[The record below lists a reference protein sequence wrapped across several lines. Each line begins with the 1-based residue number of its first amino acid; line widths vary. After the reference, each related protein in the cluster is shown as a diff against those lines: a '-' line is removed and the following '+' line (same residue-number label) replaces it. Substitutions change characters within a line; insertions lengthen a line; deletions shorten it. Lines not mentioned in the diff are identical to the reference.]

1 MGTNPRYNN
10 NGRRYPQFNGL
21 IMSRIEEKFLETFG
35 EEPDLVAAA
44 PGRVNLIG
52 EHIDYS
58 DGFVLPFAI
67 KDRTLVAARKRNDST
82 VRIASAQRRNKV
94 VTVDINQVKP
104 GLKGEW
110 ERYALGVLWSLGV
123 KSGVDL
129 MIDGHVP
136 LGAGLSSS
144 AALEC
149 SVATAMNHLFD
160 LGFNLEELARLTQ
173 KAENQY
179 VGVPCG
185 IMDQSV
191 SLMATQGSALLL
203 DCRDLSTKNIP
214 FDVASSGLELLII
227 DTQAHHALTDGG
239 YAERRASCE
248 SAVAKLGISS
258 LRELTLE
265 KLQESGALLIETEF
279 IRVRHAV
286 TEMKRVLD
294 CVDALSASDFEK
306 VGKLINQSHAS
317 LRDDY
322 TVSCP
327 ELDTAVEASL
337 LAGALGSRMVGG
349 GFGGSAIALIQAS
362 KTTQTVSTVEKA
374 FADRKFKAP
383 RFFTSLPSQGAEL
396 LSRR

>member
-1 MGTNPRYNN
+1 
-10 NGRRYPQFNGL
+10 
-21 IMSRIEEKFLETFG
+21 MSSIEEKFLETFG
-35 EEPDLVAAA
+35 AEPDLVAAA

-58 DGFVLPFAI
+58 EGFVLPFAI
-67 KDRTLVAARKRNDST
+67 KDRTLAAARKRDDSI
-82 VRIASAQRRNKV
+82 VRIASVQRRNKI
-94 VTVDINQVKP
+94 VTVDVKDVKP

-110 ERYALGVLWSLGV
+110 ERYALGVLWSMGV
-123 KSGVDL
+123 TSGVDL

-160 LGFNLEELARLTQ
+160 MGFSLEELARLTQ
-173 KAENQY
+173 RAENQY

-191 SLMATQGSALLL
+191 SLMATNGFALLL
-203 DCRDLSTKNIP
+203 DCRDLSTRNIP
-214 FDVASSGLELLII
+214 FDVASHGLELLII

-248 SAVAKLGISS
+248 SVAAKLSIKSM
-258 LRELTLE
+258 RELTMEQLD
-265 KLQESGALLIETEF
+265 SSRHLITETEY
-279 IRVRHAV
+279 IRARHAV

-294 CVDALSASDFEK
+294 CVEALSVGDFVK
-306 VGKLINQSHAS
+306 VGQLINASHVS

-327 ELDTAVEASL
+327 ELDTAVDASL
-337 LAGALGSRMVGG
+337 AAGAMGSRMVGG

-362 KTTQTVSTVEKA
+362 KTTQTIRAVEKA
-374 FADRKFKAP
+374 FADKKFKAP

-396 LSRR
+396 ISRG

>member
-1 MGTNPRYNN
+1 
-10 NGRRYPQFNGL
+10 
-21 IMSRIEEKFLETFG
+21 MSSIEEKFLETFG

-58 DGFVLPFAI
+58 EGFVLPFAI
-67 KDRTLVAARKRNDST
+67 KDRTLVAARKRDDSI
-82 VRIASAQRRNKV
+82 VRVASAQRRNKIIS
-94 VTVDINQVKP
+94 VDINEVKP

-110 ERYALGVLWSLGV
+110 ERYALGVLWSMGV

-129 MIDGHVP
+129 LIDGHVP

-160 LGFNLEELARLTQ
+160 MGFSLEELARLTQ

-191 SLMATQGSALLL
+191 SLMATNGFALLL
-203 DCRDLSTKNIP
+203 DCRDLSTRNIP
-214 FDVASSGLELLII
+214 FDVASHGLELLII

-248 SAVAKLGISS
+248 SVAAKLGVKSM
-258 LRELTLE
+258 RELTIEQLDSSRN
-265 KLQESGALLIETEF
+265 KLSESEY
-279 IRVRHAV
+279 IRARHAV

-294 CVDALSASDFEK
+294 CVEALASEDFTQ
-306 VGKLINQSHAS
+306 VGQLLNQSHNS

-337 LAGALGSRMVGG
+337 AAGALGARMVGG

-362 KTTQTVSTVEKA
+362 KTSQTISAVEKA
-374 FADRKFKAP
+374 FADKKFKAP

-396 LSRR
+396 LSRG

>member
-1 MGTNPRYNN
+1 
-10 NGRRYPQFNGL
+10 
-21 IMSRIEEKFLETFG
+21 MSAIEEKFLKTFG

-58 DGFVLPFAI
+58 EGFVLPFAI
-67 KDRTLVAARKRNDST
+67 KDRTLAAVRKRGDSS
-82 VRIASAQRRNKV
+82 VRIASAQRRNKI
-94 VTVDINQVKP
+94 VTVDIADVKP

-110 ERYALGVLWSLGV
+110 ERYALGVLWSMGV
-123 KSGVDL
+123 TSGVDI

-160 LGFNLEELARLTQ
+160 MGFNLEELARLTQ

-191 SLMATQGSALLL
+191 SLMATQGFALLL
-203 DCRDLSTKNIP
+203 DCRDLSTRNIP
-214 FDVASSGLELLII
+214 FDVASHGLELLII

-248 SAVAKLGISS
+248 SVAAKLRVKSM
-258 LRELTLE
+258 RELTMADLDAARD
-265 KLQESGALLIETEF
+265 QITHTEY
-279 IRVRHAV
+279 IRARHAV
-286 TEMKRVLD
+286 SEMKRVLD
-294 CVDALSASDFEK
+294 CVDALSIADFAK
-306 VGKLINQSHAS
+306 VGELINQSHVS

-337 LAGALGSRMVGG
+337 AAGAMGSRMVGG
-349 GFGGSAIALIQAS
+349 GFGGSAIALIKAS
-362 KTTQTVSTVEKA
+362 QTAQTIHAVESA
-374 FADRKFKAP
+374 FADKKFKAP
-383 RFFTSLPSQGAEL
+383 RFFTSLPSQGAEI

>member
-1 MGTNPRYNN
+1 
-10 NGRRYPQFNGL
+10 
-21 IMSRIEEKFLETFG
+21 MSQIEKKFLETFG
-35 EEPDLVAAA
+35 AEPDLVAAA

-67 KDRTLVAARKRNDST
+67 KDRTLVAARKRHDST
-82 VRIASAQRRNKV
+82 VRIASAQRRNKI

-104 GLKGEW
+104 ELKGEW
-110 ERYALGVLWSLGV
+110 ERYALGVLWALGV
-123 KSGVDL
+123 KEGVDL
-129 MIDGHVP
+129 LIDGHVP

-203 DCRDLSTKNIP
+203 DCRDLTTKNIP

-248 SAVAKLGISS
+248 SVVAKLGITS
-258 LRELTLE
+258 LRELSLE
-265 KLQESGALLIETEF
+265 QLQNSRGLLTETEF
-279 IRVRHAV
+279 IRARHAV
-286 TEMKRVLD
+286 TEMKRVLE
-294 CVDALSASDFEK
+294 CVEALSNSDFEK
-306 VGKLINQSHAS
+306 VGQLINQSHTS

-322 TVSCP
+322 AVSCP
-327 ELDTAVEASL
+327 ELDTAVEAAL
-337 LAGALGSRMVGG
+337 TAGALGSRMVGG

-362 KTTQTVSTVEKA
+362 KTSETIKAVEKA
-374 FADRKFKAP
+374 FSSKGFKAP
-383 RFFTSLPSQGAEL
+383 RFFNSLPSQGAEL

>member
-1 MGTNPRYNN
+1 
-10 NGRRYPQFNGL
+10 
-21 IMSRIEEKFLETFG
+21 MSQIEKKFLETFG
-35 EEPDLVAAA
+35 AEPDLVAAA

-67 KDRTLVAARKRNDST
+67 KDRTLVAARKRGDST
-82 VRIASAQRRNKV
+82 VRIASAQRRNKI
-94 VTVDINQVKP
+94 VTVDISTVKP

-110 ERYALGVLWSLGV
+110 ERYALGVLWALGV
-123 KSGVDL
+123 KEGVDL
-129 MIDGHVP
+129 LIDGHVP

-203 DCRDLSTKNIP
+203 DCRDLTTKNIP

-248 SAVAKLGISS
+248 SVVAKLGIAS
-258 LRELTLE
+258 LRELSMEQLE
-265 KLQESGALLIETEF
+265 NSRGLLTETEF
-279 IRVRHAV
+279 VRARHAV
-286 TEMKRVLD
+286 TEMKRVLE
-294 CVDALSASDFEK
+294 CVEALSNSDFER
-306 VGKLINQSHAS
+306 VGQLINQSHIS

-327 ELDTAVEASL
+327 ELDTAVEAAL
-337 LAGALGSRMVGG
+337 AAGALGSRMVGG

-362 KTTQTVSTVEKA
+362 KTTETIKSVEKA
-374 FADRKFKAP
+374 FSSKGFKAP

>member
-1 MGTNPRYNN
+1 
-10 NGRRYPQFNGL
+10 
-21 IMSRIEEKFLETFG
+21 MSSIEEKFLETFG

-58 DGFVLPFAI
+58 EGFVLPFAI
-67 KDRTLVAARKRNDST
+67 KDRTLVAARKRDDST
-82 VRIASAQRRNKV
+82 VRIASAQRRSKI
-94 VTVDINQVKP
+94 VTVDISEVRP

-110 ERYALGVLWSLGV
+110 ERYALGVLWSMGV

-129 MIDGHVP
+129 LIDGHVP

-160 LGFNLEELARLTQ
+160 MGFNLEELARLTQ

-191 SLMATQGSALLL
+191 SLMASRGFALLL
-203 DCRDLSTKNIP
+203 DCRDLSTRNIP
-214 FDVASSGLELLII
+214 FDVASHGLELLII

-248 SAVAKLGISS
+248 AVAAKLSVKS
-258 LRELTLE
+258 MRELTMAQLDSARAN
-265 KLQESGALLIETEF
+265 LSETEY
-279 IRVRHAV
+279 IRARHAI

-294 CVDALSASDFEK
+294 CVDALGSGDFVK
-306 VGKLINQSHAS
+306 VGQLINESHRS

-337 LAGALGSRMVGG
+337 AAGALGSRMVGG
-349 GFGGSAIALIQAS
+349 GFGGSAIALIEAA
-362 KTTQTVSTVEKA
+362 KTSQTISAIEKA
-374 FADRKFKAP
+374 FADKKFKAP

-396 LSRR
+396 LSRG

>member
-1 MGTNPRYNN
+1 MA
-10 NGRRYPQFNGL
+10 
-21 IMSRIEEKFLETFG
+21 SIEEKFLNTFG
-35 EEPDLVAAA
+35 YEPDLVAAA

-67 KDRTLVAARKRNDST
+67 KDRTLVAARKRDDT
-82 VRIASAQRRNKV
+82 MIRIASAQRRNKI
-94 VTVDINQVKP
+94 VTVDINSVKP
-104 GLKGEW
+104 GLKGDW
-110 ERYALGVLWSLGV
+110 ERYALGVLWAMGV
-123 KSGVDL
+123 KEGVDL

-160 LGFNLEELARLTQ
+160 MGFSLEELARLTQ

-191 SLMATQGSALLL
+191 SLMATEGSALLL

-214 FDVASSGLELLII
+214 FDVAASGLELLII

-239 YAERRASCE
+239 YAERRASCD
-248 SAVAKLGISS
+248 SVVAKLGIRSM
-258 LRELTLE
+258 RELTMEQLD
-265 KLQESGALLIETEF
+265 SSRALLTETEF
-279 IRVRHAV
+279 VRARHAV

-294 CVDALSASDFEK
+294 CVEALSATDFVK
-306 VGKLINQSHAS
+306 VGQLINQSHAS

-327 ELDTAVEASL
+327 ELDTAVDAAIA
-337 LAGALGSRMVGG
+337 AGALGARMVGG
-349 GFGGSAIALIQAS
+349 GFGGSAIALIKAAD
-362 KTTQTVSTVEKA
+362 TTDTIRAIEKA
-374 FADRKFKAP
+374 FAAKKFKPP
-383 RFFTSLPSQGAEL
+383 RFFTSLPSHGAQL
-396 LSRR
+396 VSRR

>member
-1 MGTNPRYNN
+1 MS
-10 NGRRYPQFNGL
+10 L
-21 IMSRIEEKFLETFG
+21 IEKKFLETFG

-67 KDRTLVAARKRNDST
+67 KDRTLVAARKRGDST
-82 VRIASAQRRNKV
+82 VRIASAQRRNKI
-94 VTVDINQVKP
+94 VTVDIAKVKP

-110 ERYALGVLWSLGV
+110 ERYALGVLWALGV
-123 KSGVDL
+123 KEGVDVL
-129 MIDGHVP
+129 IDGHVP

-239 YAERRASCE
+239 YAQRRASCE
-248 SAVAKLGISS
+248 SVVANLGIKS
-258 LRELTLE
+258 LRELTMGQLE
-265 KLQESGALLIETEF
+265 NSRDLLTETEF
-279 IRVRHAV
+279 VRARHAV

-294 CVDALSASDFEK
+294 CVQALSDSNFAR
-306 VGKLINQSHAS
+306 VGELINQSHIS

-327 ELDTAVEASL
+327 ELDTAVDAAL
-337 LAGALGSRMVGG
+337 AAGALGARMVGG

-362 KTTQTVSTVEKA
+362 KTTETIKTIEKA
-374 FADRKFKAP
+374 FSNKSFKPP

-396 LSRR
+396 ISRR

>member
-1 MGTNPRYNN
+1 
-10 NGRRYPQFNGL
+10 
-21 IMSRIEEKFLETFG
+21 MSSIQEKFLEIFG
-35 EEPDLVAAA
+35 EEPDLIAAA

-58 DGFVLPFAI
+58 EGFVLPFAI
-67 KDRTLVAARKRNDST
+67 KDRTTAAIRKRDDST

-94 VTVDINQVKP
+94 VTVDINNVKP

-110 ERYALGVLWSLGV
+110 ERYALGVLWSMGV
-123 KSGVDL
+123 KTGVDL
-129 MIDGHVP
+129 LIDGHVP

-149 SVATAMNHLFD
+149 SVATAVNHLFD
-160 LGFNLEELARLTQ
+160 MGFSLEDLARLTQ

-191 SLMATQGSALLL
+191 SLMATVGSALLL
-203 DCRDLSTKNIP
+203 DCRDLSTRNIP

-248 SAVAKLGISS
+248 SVAAKLAIKSM
-258 LRELTLE
+258 RELSMAQLDAGKE
-265 KLQESGALLIETEF
+265 LLTPVEYV
-279 IRVRHAV
+279 RARHAV
-286 TEMKRVLD
+286 SEMQRVLD
-294 CVDALSASDFEK
+294 CVDALSKSDFVK
-306 VGKLINQSHAS
+306 VGELINQSHAS

-327 ELDTAVEASL
+327 ELDTAVDASL
-337 LAGALGSRMVGG
+337 AAGALGARMVGG

-362 KTTQTVSTVEKA
+362 KTTETIRAVEKA
-374 FADRKFKAP
+374 FADKKFKAP
-383 RFFTSLPSQGAEL
+383 RFFTSLPSQGAEVIA
-396 LSRR
+396 R

>member
-1 MGTNPRYNN
+1 MG
-10 NGRRYPQFNGL
+10 
-21 IMSRIEEKFLETFG
+21 
-35 EEPDLVAAA
+35 
-44 PGRVNLIG
+44 
-52 EHIDYS
+52 
-58 DGFVLPFAI
+58 
-67 KDRTLVAARKRNDST
+67 
-82 VRIASAQRRNKV
+82 
-94 VTVDINQVKP
+94 VT
-104 GLKGEW
+104 
-110 ERYALGVLWSLGV
+110 
-123 KSGVDL
+123 SGVDL

-160 LGFNLEELARLTQ
+160 MGFSLEELARLTQ
-173 KAENQY
+173 RAENQY

-191 SLMATQGSALLL
+191 SLMATNGFALLL
-203 DCRDLSTKNIP
+203 DCRDLSTRNIP
-214 FDVASSGLELLII
+214 FDVASHGLELLII

-248 SAVAKLGISS
+248 SVAAKLSIKSM
-258 LRELTLE
+258 RELTMEQLD
-265 KLQESGALLIETEF
+265 SSRHLITETEY
-279 IRVRHAV
+279 IRARHAV

-294 CVDALSASDFEK
+294 CVEALSVGDFVK
-306 VGKLINQSHAS
+306 VGQLINASHVS

-327 ELDTAVEASL
+327 ELDTAVDASL
-337 LAGALGSRMVGG
+337 AAGAMGSRMVGG

-362 KTTQTVSTVEKA
+362 KTTQTIRAVEKA
-374 FADRKFKAP
+374 FADKKFKAP

-396 LSRR
+396 ISRG

>member
-1 MGTNPRYNN
+1 
-10 NGRRYPQFNGL
+10 
-21 IMSRIEEKFLETFG
+21 MSAIEEKFLKTFG

-44 PGRVNLIG
+44 PGRVNFIG

-58 DGFVLPFAI
+58 EGFVLPFAI
-67 KDRTLVAARKRNDST
+67 KDRTLAAVRKRGDSS
-82 VRIASAQRRNKV
+82 VRIASAQRRNKI
-94 VTVDINQVKP
+94 VTVDIADVKP

-110 ERYALGVLWSLGV
+110 ERYALGVLWSMGGN
-123 KSGVDL
+123 SGVDI

-160 LGFNLEELARLTQ
+160 MGFNLEELARLTQ

-191 SLMATQGSALLL
+191 SLMATQGFALLL
-203 DCRDLSTKNIP
+203 DCRDLSTRNIP
-214 FDVASSGLELLII
+214 FDVASHGLELLII

-248 SAVAKLGISS
+248 SVAAKLTVKSM
-258 LRELTLE
+258 RELTMADLDAARD
-265 KLQESGALLIETEF
+265 QITHTEY
-279 IRVRHAV
+279 IRARHAV
-286 TEMKRVLD
+286 SEMKRVLD
-294 CVDALSASDFEK
+294 CVDALSIGDFAK
-306 VGKLINQSHAS
+306 VGELINQSHVS

-327 ELDTAVEASL
+327 ELDTAVAASL
-337 LAGALGSRMVGG
+337 AAGAMGSRMVGG
-349 GFGGSAIALIQAS
+349 GFGGSAIALIKAS
-362 KTTQTVSTVEKA
+362 QTAQTIHAVENA
-374 FADRKFKAP
+374 FADKKFKAP
-383 RFFTSLPSQGAEL
+383 RFFTSLPSQGAEI